1 MDVEALLA
9 RLPFEPLRHRPPLV
23 TVLRLS
29 GIIGQLGPLRSGLSI
44 AGLAQAI
51 ERAFSP
57 HFLTAVALSVNSP
70 GGSPAQASLIM
81 RRIRQFADERK
92 VPVFA
97 FVEDVAASGGYWLAL
112 AADEILVDESS
123 ILGSI
128 GVISSGF
135 GFHGLLER
143 FGVERRVY
151 TQGRHKSLLDP
162 FRPESPEDVARL
174 TRLQA
179 DIHDEFKSVVRAR
192 RGDRLKAPEEELFD
206 GDVWTGRRA
215 IELGLADGLGE
226 IRHTMRARFG
236 EKVRL
241 RPVVYQRGWL
251 RRRFGLTRDAQ
262 DWAGAALGAIEERAW
277 WARYGL

>member
-192 RGDRLKAPEEELFD
+192 RGERLKAPEDELFD

-236 EKVRL
+236 DKVRL

-251 RRRFGLTRDAQ
+251 RRRFGLARDAQ